1 MMNFAFLSIDDLE
14 LQIYSSEK
22 KLTKKNE
29 KYRKLKLK
37 NSINETEFAVKI

>member
-1 MMNFAFLSIDDLE
+1 MMNFAVLSIDDLE
-14 LQIYSSEK
+14 LQIYSSGK

-37 NSINETEFAVKI
+37 NSINVMKLSLL